1 MEVKAGLGGG
11 AMLAAGVLGGTAAVG
26 AGAAA
31 LYMSSAAA
39 AATLGVLLAAP
50 ALAAGGVVKSINQH
64 RVDERISQLHAALPF
79 SLGPDETRGVNFFFP
94 LAPSPRKLEVIYL
107 VTGEDSERM
116 LEVDISSAL
125 EGLHLIP

>member
-1 MEVKAGLGGG
+1 M
-11 AMLAAGVLGGTAAVG
+11 
-26 AGAAA
+26 
-31 LYMSSAAA
+31 
-39 AATLGVLLAAP
+39 
-50 ALAAGGVVKSINQH
+50 KSINQH

-107 VTGEDSERM
+107 VTGEDSERT
-116 LEVDISSAL
+116 LEVDISFAL